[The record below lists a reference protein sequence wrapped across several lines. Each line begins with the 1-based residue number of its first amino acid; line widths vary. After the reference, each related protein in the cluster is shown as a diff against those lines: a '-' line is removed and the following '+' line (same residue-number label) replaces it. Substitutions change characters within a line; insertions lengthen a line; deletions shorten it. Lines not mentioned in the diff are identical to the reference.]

1 MYRCCT
7 VSFARRSAAWWLGE
21 NANFGTGEY
30 AWAPKPL
37 PQQLVTQ
44 LEAADG
50 ADQQQLAAAAM
61 ALNPVLCLLIARLQ
75 RVMVAGLWEVRLAA
89 AQVRGLAG
97 TDLQQHYSDA

>member
-1 MYRCCT
+1 LFC
-7 VSFARRSAAWWLGE
+7 ARRSAAWWLGE

-30 AWAPKPL
+30 AWALKPL

-75 RVMVAGLWEVRLAA
+75 RVMVTGLWEVRLAA
-89 AQVRGLAG
+89 AQVRVLVFI
-97 TDLQQHYSDA
+97 Q